1 MNEQENLLMASED
14 KDARSASPS
23 RTDTSAGARGGV
35 INKIGNLLNRAP
47 SIFAAFT
54 ALVNPARVLTDQQK
68 NPGPTEPGPTEPV
81 SKSLEQTPVPRAL

>member
-47 SIFAAFT
+47 SI
-54 ALVNPARVLTDQQK
+54 
-68 NPGPTEPGPTEPV
+68 
-81 SKSLEQTPVPRAL
+81 EQTPVPRAL